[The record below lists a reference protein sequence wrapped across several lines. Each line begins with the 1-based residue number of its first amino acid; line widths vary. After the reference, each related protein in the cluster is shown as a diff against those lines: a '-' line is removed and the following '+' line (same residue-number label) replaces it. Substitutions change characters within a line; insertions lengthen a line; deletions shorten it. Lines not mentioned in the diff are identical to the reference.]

1 MGFPAARVGDY
12 YSLHTDIL
20 LAGSPNVKVNG
31 RSFHRVMDMFLCPVV
46 GIGITIQGSQTVKV
60 NNQFAAR
67 ATSIGM
73 CQGPN
78 VLLTG
83 SQNVSV
89 GG

>member
-1 MGFPAARVGDY
+1 MGFPAARIGDTY
-12 YSLHTDIL
+12 ALHADVI
-20 LAGSPNVKVNG
+20 LAGSPNVFVNG
-31 RSFHRVMDMFLCPVV
+31 RGFHRVLDMFMCPVV
-46 GIGITIQGSQTVKV
+46 GIGITMGGSQTVKV

-67 ATSIGM
+67 ATSIGI

-78 VLLTG
+78 LLLSG